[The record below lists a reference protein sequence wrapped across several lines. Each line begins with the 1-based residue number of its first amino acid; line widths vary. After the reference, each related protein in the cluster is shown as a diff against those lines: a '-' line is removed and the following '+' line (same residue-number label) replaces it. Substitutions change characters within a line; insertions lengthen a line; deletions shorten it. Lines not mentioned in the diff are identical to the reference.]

1 MVPNVI
7 PCSLVL
13 IPANKVSEKTIIPK
27 TIPKTNGYGIN
38 NPTMLLA
45 NTNKSKA
52 MQEDFKRP
60 RGCTSVSPNAIAT
73 TPNARVVAIK
83 ELSNNV
89 SARINKKAMETVT
102 LSAQRWGGCFQNT
115 SIQIFFT
122 VSLIKL
128 R

>member
-1 MVPNVI
+1 MVPKVI
-7 PCSLVL
+7 PCRRELM
-13 IPANKVSEKTIIPK
+13 PANKVSEKTITPK
-27 TIPKTNGYGIN
+27 TMPNTIGYGIN
-38 NPTMLLA
+38 NPTMLLD
-45 NTNKSKA
+45 NKNNSNA
-52 MQEDFKRP
+52 IPDDFNRP

-83 ELSNNV
+83 VLSNII
-89 SARINKKAMETVT
+89 SAIISKKAMEPVT

-122 VSLIKL
+122 VSFIKF